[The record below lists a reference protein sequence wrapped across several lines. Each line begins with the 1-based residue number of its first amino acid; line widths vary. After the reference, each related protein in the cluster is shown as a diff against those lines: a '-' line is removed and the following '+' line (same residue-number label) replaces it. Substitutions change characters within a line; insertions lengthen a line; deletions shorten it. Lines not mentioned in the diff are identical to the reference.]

1 MVVWPPKES
10 IREHLPEIFLKSD
23 YGKCRLIIDC
33 AEVLIERPKSLPA
46 QVATRSD
53 YKHPNTFKFL
63 VGITPTGFISF
74 LSSCYGG

>member
-46 QVATRSD
+46 QVATWSH
-53 YKHPNTFKFL
+53 YKHHNTFKFL
-63 VGITPTGFISF
+63 VGITPTGFMSF